1 MRRTRKWCVSNIP
14 MEIILIKI
22 KIVNIFSKINYE
34 MKMWIFFGADLLI
47 DIWWE
52 KNGKWSFSLPI
63 LLMRW
68 EKRKCDVWSVDGDDA
83 RWPLKKRLKMFSHL
97 YNAIFRSWCDDVVI
111 VWAPCNIKYRS
122 FMSTN

>member
-1 MRRTRKWCVSNIP
+1 

-52 KNGKWSFSLPI
+52 KMANGVSLS
-63 LLMRW
+63 LSSSWDEKKENAMCEVLM
-68 EKRKCDVWSVDGDDA
+68 VMTQDG
-83 RWPLKKRLKMFSHL
+83 L
-97 YNAIFRSWCDDVVI
+97 
-111 VWAPCNIKYRS
+111 
-122 FMSTN
+122 